1 MSVELI
7 EHRLTAVE
15 AALTKVAQAI
25 EDIAASTRLIAHLE
39 LKHAE
44 TREALERAF
53 VEITKHKSECDR
65 IDSRVRGIEIEMPSL
80 VEARRRIDKAL
91 YSIVGIVGLAV
102 IGLVF
107 AK

>member
-53 VEITKHKSECDR
+53 DEISKHKSECDG
-65 IDSRVRGIEIEMPSL
+65 IDGRLRGVEIEMPAL
-80 VEARRRIDKAL
+80 VEARRKIDKAL
-91 YSIVGIVGLAV
+91 YSIVGIVGFAV
-102 IGLVF
+102 ITMVL

>member
-25 EDIAASTRLIAHLE
+25 EDIAVSTRLIAQLE

-44 TREALERAF
+44 TRESLERAF
-53 VEITKHKSECDR
+53 DEISKLQSEHNT
-65 IDSRVRGIEIEMPSL
+65 IDTRVRCVEIEMPAL
-80 VEARRRIDKAL
+80 VEARRKIDKAL
-91 YSIVGIVGLAV
+91 YSIVGLVGLAV
-102 IGLVF
+102 IGLVI

>member
-44 TREALERAF
+44 TRESLERAF
-53 VEITKHKSECDR
+53 SEITKLQEGCVH
-65 IDSRVRGIEIEMPSL
+65 IDGRMRTVEIEMPSL
-80 VEARRRIDKAL
+80 VEARKRIDHAL
-91 YSIVGIVGLAV
+91 YSIVGIVGMAV
-102 IGLVF
+102 IGLVLV
-107 AK
+107 K